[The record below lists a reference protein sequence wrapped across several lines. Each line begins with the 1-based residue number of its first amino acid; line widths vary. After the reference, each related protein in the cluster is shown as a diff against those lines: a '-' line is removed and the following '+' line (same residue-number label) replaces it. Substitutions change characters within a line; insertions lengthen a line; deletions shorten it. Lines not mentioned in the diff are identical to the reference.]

1 MDGSSPLALDWRAA
15 VTVRLNSGANW
26 YKIYQLSL
34 EVVAMRVE
42 RCKGCRDLS
51 PEEMGRFRF
60 IEDAFRDCCL
70 GWGFSEVKTPT
81 LEYLHLFTATGT
93 LTPAMLSKVYSFLDW
108 DGWSGQR
115 VVLRPDG
122 TIPLARFYID
132 NMVGKG
138 SAKLF
143 YVTNIFRFEETGT
156 EARERWQ
163 GGVELIGVASPLADV
178 DLISMALEALSRF
191 GVKGI
196 GLRLSHA
203 GVIRSLL
210 AKLKLSLR
218 EQARILDQILDGDS
232 EALARLKSERPKLS
246 KALTSVLDLKGD
258 SAGILKEARA
268 TFSQSLPE
276 IESHMDNLISIVD
289 LLEAMGYRY
298 QIDIASGRGFEY
310 YTGVIF
316 QLFVGEDKVG
326 GGGRYDALIPLM
338 GGGDIPASGFALY
351 FDHLMDLV
359 APAASPRAKT
369 HRILIRASSGDV
381 KRGFDIARRLHEA
394 GYVAELQFE
403 DQKPT
408 DARWFLEL
416 RAEAPFFIMTDQVK
430 RQKLELKTVDELLRL
445 VGEGDVNQDSLT

>member
-1 MDGSSPLALDWRAA
+1 
-15 VTVRLNSGANW
+15 
-26 YKIYQLSL
+26 
-34 EVVAMRVE
+34 MRVE

-51 PEEMGRFRF
+51 PEEMSRFRF

-81 LEYLHLFTATGT
+81 IEYLHLFTAAGT
-93 LTPAMLSKVYSFLDW
+93 LTPAMLGKVYSFLDW

-132 NMVGKG
+132 HMAGKG
-138 SAKLF
+138 PAKLF
-143 YVTNIFRFEETGT
+143 YVTNIFRFEETGA

-178 DLISMALEALSRF
+178 ALISMALEALSRF
-191 GVKGI
+191 GVKGV

-210 AKLKLSLR
+210 AKLRLSLR

-232 EALARLKSERPKLS
+232 EALARLRSERPRLS
-246 KALTSVLDLKGD
+246 RALISLLDLKGE
-258 SAGILKEARA
+258 SSGVLKEAKA
-268 TFSQSLPE
+268 TFSQSFPE

-289 LLEAMGYRY
+289 LLGAMGCRY

-316 QLFVGEDKVG
+316 QLFADGGKVG

-359 APAASPRAKT
+359 APAASPRAKAQ
-369 HRILIRASSGDV
+369 RILIRATSGDI
-381 KRGFDIARRLHEA
+381 KRGFDIARRLREA
-394 GYVAELQFE
+394 GYVAELQLE
-403 DQKPT
+403 DQGPT
-408 DARWFLEL
+408 EARWLLEL
-416 RAEAPFFIMTDQVK
+416 QAEAPVFVVTDQVK
-430 RQKLELKTVDELLRL
+430 HQKLELETADELLKL
-445 VGEGDVNQDSLT
+445 VWEGDVNQDSLT

>member
-1 MDGSSPLALDWRAA
+1 
-15 VTVRLNSGANW
+15 
-26 YKIYQLSL
+26 
-34 EVVAMRVE
+34 
-42 RCKGCRDLS
+42 
-51 PEEMGRFRF
+51 MGRFRF

-70 GWGFSEVKTPT
+70 RWGFSEVKTPT

-93 LTPAMLSKVYSFLDW
+93 LTPSMLGRVYSFLDW

-122 TIPLARFYID
+122 TIPMARFYID
-132 NMVGKG
+132 NIAGKG
-138 SAKLF
+138 PAKLF

-178 DLISMALEALSRF
+178 VLISMALEALSRF
-191 GVKGI
+191 GVKSV

-210 AKLKLSLR
+210 AKLRLNLR

-232 EALARLKSERPKLS
+232 EALARIKSERPKLS
-246 KALTSVLDLKGD
+246 KALTSLLDLKGE
-258 SAGILKEARA
+258 SSNVLKEAKA
-268 TFSQSLPE
+268 TFSHSFPE
-276 IESHMDNLISIVD
+276 IDSHMGNLISIVD
-289 LLEAMGYRY
+289 LLEAMDYRY
-298 QIDIASGRGFEY
+298 QIDITSGRGFEY

-351 FDHLMDLV
+351 FNHLMDLV

-369 HRILIRASSGDV
+369 QRILIRATSGDI
-381 KRGFDIARRLHEA
+381 KRGFDIARCLHEA
-394 GYVAELQFE
+394 GYVAELQLE
-403 DQKPT
+403 DQETP
-408 DARWFLEL
+408 DARWLLEL
-416 RAEAPFFIMTDQVK
+416 QAEAPFFVMTDQVK
-430 RQKLELKTVDELLRL
+430 HQKLELETADELLRL
-445 VGEGDVNQDSLT
+445 VGEGNVNQDSLT